1 MAVFSY
7 PFAPRLP
14 APRLLAP
21 CLGAVLLLAAC
32 GPRDTGAGAPVMF
45 TDESGLLSVPAASP
59 LRSHLVIQPVG
70 VGGAAQTLDLPAV
83 VEADPARV
91 ANILAPLTGRVTALR
106 VALGDHVTR
115 GQVLAVLAS
124 GDLAQAYADDDKA
137 RDGFNTAQA
146 ALTRAW
152 GVRQAGGGADK
163 DVEAAQSAFNQAE
176 AEQTRTRARLAAL
189 NPAGGRARGL
199 VLTAPQSGVVTALA
213 IASGAEVD
221 DPTATLMTVTNVDRV
236 FVTANVAE
244 GDVDKVHVGAPADI
258 VLTAYPDQT
267 LHGTIAQANALIEPD
282 TRRRKVRISLDNPG
296 GRLMPNMYAS
306 VRIAAPSAGGISV
319 PQSAL
324 LMNNDAV
331 SVLVEARPWVFQR
344 RAVRLGDENETSAQV
359 LSGLGPGD
367 RVVVKGG
374 VLLND

>member
-1 MAVFSY
+1 
-7 PFAPRLP
+7 
-14 APRLLAP
+14 
-21 CLGAVLLLAAC
+21 
-32 GPRDTGAGAPVMF
+32 
-45 TDESGLLSVPAASP
+45 
-59 LRSHLVIQPVG
+59 
-70 VGGAAQTLDLPAV
+70 
-83 VEADPARV
+83 
-91 ANILAPLTGRVTALR
+91 
-106 VALGDHVTR
+106 
-115 GQVLAVLAS
+115 
-124 GDLAQAYADDDKA
+124 
-137 RDGFNTAQA
+137 
-146 ALTRAW
+146 
-152 GVRQAGGGADK
+152 
-163 DVEAAQSAFNQAE
+163 
-176 AEQTRTRARLAAL
+176 
-189 NPAGGRARGL
+189 
-199 VLTAPQSGVVTALA
+199 
-213 IASGAEVD
+213 
-221 DPTATLMTVTNVDRV
+221 MTVTNVDRV

-258 VLTAYPDQT
+258 VLTAYPGQT
-267 LHGTIAQANALIEPD
+267 LHGTITQANALIEPD